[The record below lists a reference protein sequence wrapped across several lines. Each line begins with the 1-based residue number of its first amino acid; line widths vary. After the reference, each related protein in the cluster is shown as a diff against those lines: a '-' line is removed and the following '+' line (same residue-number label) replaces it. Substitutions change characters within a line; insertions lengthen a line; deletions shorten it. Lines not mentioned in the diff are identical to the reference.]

1 MSQSLATKYRPQTFE
16 EVCSQK
22 STIKILK
29 KQISLH
35 NFANCYLFAGST
47 GCGKTTLARIL
58 ANEINEYKG
67 SPIEIDGASNNGV
80 DAVRDIIDS
89 AKERSVD
96 SEYKIFII
104 DECHVITSAGWNAF
118 LKCIE
123 EPPQYTIFMFCTTNP
138 EKVPETIG
146 NRCQRYNISKVAT
159 EEIKQRLIFICENEF
174 IESNQDIT
182 EECIDYISRI
192 SDGCVRQAIAY
203 LEKVLAYCAGESNI
217 TIDDVLNCLGNF
229 SYKAFFELTD
239 SFIDGDEGKVINI
252 IENFY
257 NSGVDLKLFVEQY
270 LDFVLDLTKY
280 CIFKNAEGLKIPSS
294 MVESLNYTTNIENN
308 INYFNYLLDKVL
320 NIKNAIKYDVNNRTT
335 VEIMSINICRGV

>member
-96 SEYKIFII
+96 SECKIYP
-104 DECHVITSAGWNAF
+104 
-118 LKCIE
+118 K
-123 EPPQYTIFMFCTTNP
+123 
-138 EKVPETIG
+138 
-146 NRCQRYNISKVAT
+146 
-159 EEIKQRLIFICENEF
+159 
-174 IESNQDIT
+174 
-182 EECIDYISRI
+182 
-192 SDGCVRQAIAY
+192 
-203 LEKVLAYCAGESNI
+203 
-217 TIDDVLNCLGNF
+217 
-229 SYKAFFELTD
+229 
-239 SFIDGDEGKVINI
+239 
-252 IENFY
+252 
-257 NSGVDLKLFVEQY
+257 
-270 LDFVLDLTKY
+270 
-280 CIFKNAEGLKIPSS
+280 
-294 MVESLNYTTNIENN
+294 
-308 INYFNYLLDKVL
+308 
-320 NIKNAIKYDVNNRTT
+320 
-335 VEIMSINICRGV
+335 